1 MQWSTHR
8 FSMEENMTTNM
19 GKIDRGGR
27 LAIAAVLLILAF
39 TTTVLGT
46 GLLFWLAL
54 IVAGV
59 FTLTAFVG
67 NCPLYSLIGL
77 KTCKDC

>member
-1 MQWSTHR
+1 
-8 FSMEENMTTNM
+8 MTTNM

-27 LAIAAVLLILAF
+27 LVIAAVLLVLAF
-39 TTTVLGT
+39 GSGAVG
-46 GLLFWLAL
+46 GGILFWLAL

-59 FTLTAFVG
+59 FILTALVG
-67 NCPLYSLIGL
+67 NCPLYSIVGL